1 MECARK
7 SKNDTCAGE
16 GVMSDQR
23 KPRGLARFRER
34 ELSRVTRAVR
44 EAGGGTVTLEPETGH
59 YRIVVGSKGAAPSDS
74 TTRGS
79 DLDHWI
85 ARRGK
90 DAHKAEG
97 H

>member
-1 MECARK
+1 M
-7 SKNDTCAGE
+7 SKP
-16 GVMSDQR
+16 R
-23 KPRGLARFRER
+23 KPRGFARFRER

-59 YRIVVGSKGAAPSDS
+59 YASKGAAPPDT

-85 ARRGK
+85 AKRGK
-90 DAHKAEG
+90 DAHQAEG

>member
-1 MECARK
+1 
-7 SKNDTCAGE
+7 
-16 GVMSDQR
+16 MSDQR
-23 KPRGLARFRER
+23 KPRGLDRFRER

-59 YRIVVGSKGAAPSDS
+59 YRIVVGSKGAAPSDT

-85 ARRGK
+85 AKRGK
-90 DAHKAEG
+90 DAHQAEG

>member
-1 MECARK
+1 M
-7 SKNDTCAGE
+7 SKP
-16 GVMSDQR
+16 R

-59 YRIVVGSKGAAPSDS
+59 YRIVVASKGAVPSDT

-85 ARRGK
+85 AKRGK
-90 DAHKAEG
+90 DAHQAEG